1 MASTVSPDV
10 PAGTAQQGQ
19 LLPGAGMGTDG
30 AVVVGNKMGWKGAG
44 VLLLGR
50 EDSGGTGL
58 CCTAPSPLS
67 AVT

>member
-1 MASTVSPDV
+1 
-10 PAGTAQQGQ
+10 
-19 LLPGAGMGTDG
+19 MGTDG
-30 AVVVGNKMGWKGAG
+30 AVVVGNEMGWKGAG

-50 EDSGGTGL
+50 EDTGGTGL